1 MVAFNKAKGSAQKSG
16 VDQYQMKNG
25 DNAVRFVGDI
35 LARYVYWIEG
45 ENGKQIP
52 FECLAYDREKEQFLN
67 KEKDWVREYY
77 PDLKCTWAY
86 AIQCIDLSE
95 DTPKVV
101 VFNLKKKLLEQI
113 KTAAEDLGDPTDPEN
128 GWGIYFKKTK
138 TGPLAYN
145 VEYSLQVAKCMKD
158 QRPLTDA
165 ERAAVAAAKPIDE
178 MLPRPTPDS
187 QKELL
192 ERVSKG
198 STANVDTDTIGN
210 EFDVS

>member
-1 MVAFNKAKGSAQKSG
+1 
-16 VDQYQMKNG
+16 
-25 DNAVRFVGDI
+25 
-35 LARYVYWIEG
+35 
-45 ENGKQIP
+45 
-52 FECLAYDREKEQFLN
+52 
-67 KEKDWVREYY
+67 
-77 PDLKCTWAY
+77 
-86 AIQCIDLSE
+86 
-95 DTPKVV
+95 
-101 VFNLKKKLLEQI
+101 
-113 KTAAEDLGDPTDPEN
+113 
-128 GWGIYFKKTK
+128 
-138 TGPLAYN
+138 
-145 VEYSLQVAKCMKD
+145 MKD